1 MRDAA
6 GGFGPLQFLT
16 CNRGVCYGRLDRVD
30 RCAAGLLAPLFGVE
44 AAMIKPML
52 RGVVLLQGMMFV
64 LLSLVLVGLSV
75 QVRAAESP
83 SCLWIFQLSPEQGV
97 FENPGAM
104 CAFVLTTGMIPDAYG
119 CRTTVVEG
127 GQSLLTVD
135 LSTSEPPYS
144 INIPIACQATNCP
157 SDKMVPGTN
166 AFYHF
171 GTTPPTVK
179 SAPTS
184 NIPFAACASGKL
196 VGFIGGTA
204 GTPISS
210 YSRVLVNGVAN
221 YYLRGHYEYMCDV
234 DNRHMLCTEGDTA
247 AMAAG
252 IGSTPTDTCPTGMTL
267 GALGGHKYCFDE
279 TGAVQNPNSPSNA
292 VATVTVQ
299 ENPGGGTTTV
309 TTYPDGTVS
318 TVVKDSA
325 GNITGGTITPPV
337 GSPIGSTYC
346 QQNPTDPNCQP
357 QYFSGA
363 CAEPFACSGDAV
375 QCGIARAMHSRM
387 CQLFE
392 DRNDPVTQL
401 GDDMIGGTATDADDP
416 RSEENRISVDLADK
430 FNVTPRVGV
439 VCLEDDVFEIYG
451 SEVRLPWSELCPYLD
466 IAGQILV
473 VLTLV
478 MGMGI
483 MFGKLS

>member
-1 MRDAA
+1 M
-6 GGFGPLQFLT
+6 F
-16 CNRGVCYGRLDRVD
+16 
-30 RCAAGLLAPLFGVE
+30 
-44 AAMIKPML
+44 KPML
-52 RGVVLLQGMMFV
+52 HGIVLLQGMMFL
-64 LLSLVLVGLSV
+64 LLSVVLAGLSL
-75 QVRAAESP
+75 QVRAADAP
-83 SCLWIFQLSPEQGV
+83 SCQWIFQLSPEQGV

-104 CAFVLTTGMIPDAYG
+104 CAFVLTTGMIPNAYG

-135 LSTSEPPYS
+135 LDTSEAPYS
-144 INIPIACQATNCP
+144 INIPIACQATTCP
-157 SDKMVPGTN
+157 SDKMVPGSN

-171 GTTPPTVK
+171 GTTPPTVQ
-179 SAPTS
+179 SAPVS
-184 NIPFAACASGKL
+184 NIPFAACAAGKL
-196 VGFIGGTA
+196 VGFIGGTS
-204 GTPISS
+204 GNQISA

-234 DNRHMLCTEGDTA
+234 DNRHMLCTEGGTA

-252 IGSTPTDTCPTGMTL
+252 IGSVPTDTCPSGMTI
-267 GALGGHKYCFDE
+267 GSLGGQKYCFDE
-279 TGAVQNPNSPSNA
+279 TGTAQNPNSPSNA
-292 VATVTVQ
+292 VASVTVTD
-299 ENPGGGTTTV
+299 NPGGGTTTV

-318 TVVKDSA
+318 TVVKDSS

-346 QQNPTDPNCQP
+346 QQNPTDPQCQP
-357 QYFSGA
+357 QFSVGT
-363 CAEPFACSGDAV
+363 CADPGVCVGDAI
-375 QCGIARAMHSRM
+375 QCGIARAIHANQCR
-387 CQLFE
+387 LLE

-401 GDDMIGGTATDADDP
+401 GDGMIDGSAVDSNDP
-416 RSEENRISVDLADK
+416 RSEENRISVDLAEK

-439 VCLEDDVFEIYG
+439 QCLDDDVFEIYG